1 MESIN
6 RIRANIIER
15 ENLESL
21 ITYWQLKSYKV
32 VFTNGCFD
40 LLHKG
45 HIEYLADAADKGDV
59 LIVGINSDKSVKR
72 IKGDDR
78 PIQDETSRILTLAS
92 LKMVTAVVP
101 FDEDTPYELIRE
113 IRPDVLVKGSDYS
126 EEEIVG
132 ADIVKEHGG
141 EIATI
146 DLTEGY
152 STSKIIEK
160 IKS

>member
-6 RIRANIIER
+6 RVRANIIER

-21 ITYWQLKSYKV
+21 ITYWRLKSYKV

-72 IKGDDR
+72 IKGEER

-113 IRPDVLVKGSDYS
+113 IHPDVLVKGSDYS
-126 EEEIVG
+126 ETEIVG
-132 ADIVKEHGG
+132 ADIVKENGG

-152 STSKIIEK
+152 STSKIIQK